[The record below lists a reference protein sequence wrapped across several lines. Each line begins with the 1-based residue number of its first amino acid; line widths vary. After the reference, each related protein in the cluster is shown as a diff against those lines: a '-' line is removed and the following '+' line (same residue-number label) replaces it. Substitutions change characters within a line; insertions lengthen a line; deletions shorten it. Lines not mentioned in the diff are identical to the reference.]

1 MSKARKSLKKSV
13 WPALLVLLCLL
24 TVGILLDTGIIWP
37 NDVFVA
43 HYRVRGIDVSSYQH
57 RIDWK
62 SVAQTGEYTF
72 AYIKATEGTTYQDA
86 YFQANW
92 HGAQANGLLRGAY
105 HYFTVG
111 LGGAEQANH
120 YISIVPKEAGTLPPM
135 LDLEVSGKDRTVM
148 LRQITIFLDRLR
160 QYYGITPLIYTDP
173 QRYAE
178 YIQGH
183 FEDYPLTISDVMTPP
198 HWIGVNR
205 WTFWQYSDHGH
216 VSGIAGLV
224 DLDAFYGQRDQLN
237 SLTTHF

>member
-1 MSKARKSLKKSV
+1 VSKARTALKKSV
-13 WPALLVLLCLL
+13 WPALLMLLCLL
-24 TVGILLDTGIIWP
+24 TVGILLETGIIWP

-72 AYIKATEGTTYQDA
+72 AYIKATEGTTYRDA

-92 HGAQANGLLRGAY
+92 RGAKENGLLRGAY

-111 LGGAEQANH
+111 QSGAEQANH
-120 YISIVPKEAGTLPPM
+120 YIRNVPKEAGTLPPM

-148 LRQITIFLDRLR
+148 LRQITVFLDRLR
-160 QYYGITPLIYTDP
+160 QYYGIAPLIYTDP

-183 FEDYPLTISDVMTPP
+183 LEDYPLTISDVMTPP
-198 HWIGVNR
+198 HWIGVTR

-216 VSGIAGLV
+216 VSGIAGSV
-224 DLDAFYGQRDQLN
+224 DLDAFYGQPDQLN
-237 SLTTHF
+237 TLTTRS